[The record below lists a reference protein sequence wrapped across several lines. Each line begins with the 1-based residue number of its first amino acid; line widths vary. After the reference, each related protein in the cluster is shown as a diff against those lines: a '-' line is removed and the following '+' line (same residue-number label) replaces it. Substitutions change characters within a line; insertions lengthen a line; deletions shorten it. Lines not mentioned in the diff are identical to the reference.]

1 MVKVSVIMPVYN
13 CGDFLKDSVES
24 ILNQSLTDLELIC
37 VDDGSEDN
45 SLSILN
51 SYADVD
57 SRVKVFAL
65 DHLGGGN
72 ARNFALKHVSG
83 EYLYF
88 IDADDILDL
97 NAFEE
102 FYGISKEK
110 NLDFLLFKAKKY
122 DVDKKTLF
130 EHDYYNMDPLSNF
143 VKDDVFNFNDLGD
156 LIFRINVTPWCKFY
170 NSKFILGSSA
180 RFKNSS
186 KFHDNQFFWDIIFQA
201 QRIYFLNEFYYT
213 QNVHSKSLIESR
225 GKNHCDVIDVLN
237 DIENLFKKHGQFE
250 KFKKN
255 LYDRKVFLFVMR
267 YDEIMDD
274 YKELFFTKMKRDL
287 KLVSTDFRDILAPI
301 RKFVFDIILVSKNHT
316 EFDSLKEYY
325 YILKDGPESLNEKM
339 DLVKIWFDSLD
350 DNHKRFVF
358 NYIKDDFSNKDLT
371 QENQEF
377 LNEYSY
383 KVSVIIPVF
392 NVDDYLENAFKS
404 LKNQTIGFENL
415 EVIFVDDASSDS
427 SPQIIEEYSNNYD
440 NVISIFLDKNSGYG
454 GRPRNFGMNYATSD
468 YLMFLDPDD
477 VFLENA
483 CEILYNQI
491 TSENLEIVCGVHNAG
506 GSVPDWIWMNILTD
520 PQENYNIRV
529 EKTEEI
535 LKNLNFELKISS
547 VDEWP
552 SVCSAANIWDKIFK
566 KSLIVNNKITFP
578 EEVPAEDSVFLL
590 NALLNANGIKFTN
603 DVIVNHDYER
613 ADSVQHQFSKTKIIK
628 RLKAYFEM
636 FYLCMDKNKTDIF
649 KHYLLVTKLRHVL
662 VDHIMKCNLP
672 SNEILE
678 ILQYAKPLFRLYVD
692 YGGRIP
698 ENLVAFRDIADGDF
712 ENAMKFI
719 QGDNTPKLSDIKCI
733 VSANSSVG
741 GCIDLSDNWLN
752 QFETIKPDLFLFDN
766 QNRNEEILNYCAD
779 NNVQSVQIDNPS
791 DNLMNILDSINF
803 KYIPDLKHLVLIYR
817 LDVLKNLNDIINH
830 FHSVTYPFKHLK
842 MIATEENLFLSNA
855 ILASDLSNLDY
866 GDNYYYCFAD
876 LDFEFDENA
885 FNRDYLQKNI
895 FLNKINLLENEKGNA
910 QNGDAMNVK
919 NLSDEELSKLTSEE
933 LRNYYI
939 YQFVPHRVRIEA
951 STICQLKCAGCGFQ
965 KGEGDDL
972 GRGYLTFENF
982 KKFCEMNPFIKEIEL
997 SNYGEMFLNP
1007 ELVDM
1012 MYYAKEKGIN
1022 LVCYNGANFNTVTDE
1037 QIHALVDTGFRAIVL
1052 SIDGASQESYSQ
1064 YRIGGNFD
1072 KVIENVKKIQDL
1084 KKKTG
1089 SKFPELKW
1097 QYILMEH
1104 NELEIGKAKEM
1115 AAELGIPISFKYNW
1129 DENYD
1134 PVHREYIM
1142 KETGK
1147 TQLTEAEFAAVHEV
1161 SPFNGLCE
1169 QIFIRPQV
1177 NWDGRMLGCCTRRYA
1192 TFDINVFEVGLIEAI
1207 RSPKYIEAKE
1217 CLMSVHPDKEKYGL
1231 CTCWDCPTRKK
1242 RENAGLAFKL

>member
-1 MVKVSVIMPVYN
+1 MPVYN

-170 NSKFILGSSA
+170 NSKFILGSGA

-316 EFDSLKEYY
+316 EFDSLKKYY
-325 YILKDGPESLNEKM
+325 YILKDDPESLNEKM

-392 NVDDYLENAFKS
+392 NVEDYLENAFKS
-404 LKNQTIGFENL
+404 LKNQTFGFENL
-415 EVIFVDDASSDS
+415 EVIFVDDASTDS

-454 GRPRNFGMNYATSD
+454 GRPRNVGMNYATSD

-477 VFLENA
+477 VFLEDA

-491 TSENLEIVCGVHNAG
+491 TSENLEIVCGVHNSG
-506 GSVPDWIWMNILTD
+506 GGIPDWI
-520 PQENYNIRV
+520 
-529 EKTEEI
+529 
-535 LKNLNFELKISS
+535 
-547 VDEWP
+547 
-552 SVCSAANIWDKIFK
+552 
-566 KSLIVNNKITFP
+566 
-578 EEVPAEDSVFLL
+578 
-590 NALLNANGIKFTN
+590 
-603 DVIVNHDYER
+603 
-613 ADSVQHQFSKTKIIK
+613 
-628 RLKAYFEM
+628 
-636 FYLCMDKNKTDIF
+636 
-649 KHYLLVTKLRHVL
+649 
-662 VDHIMKCNLP
+662 
-672 SNEILE
+672 
-678 ILQYAKPLFRLYVD
+678 
-692 YGGRIP
+692 
-698 ENLVAFRDIADGDF
+698 
-712 ENAMKFI
+712 
-719 QGDNTPKLSDIKCI
+719 
-733 VSANSSVG
+733 
-741 GCIDLSDNWLN
+741 
-752 QFETIKPDLFLFDN
+752 
-766 QNRNEEILNYCAD
+766 
-779 NNVQSVQIDNPS
+779 
-791 DNLMNILDSINF
+791 
-803 KYIPDLKHLVLIYR
+803 
-817 LDVLKNLNDIINH
+817 
-830 FHSVTYPFKHLK
+830 
-842 MIATEENLFLSNA
+842 
-855 ILASDLSNLDY
+855 
-866 GDNYYYCFAD
+866 
-876 LDFEFDENA
+876 
-885 FNRDYLQKNI
+885 
-895 FLNKINLLENEKGNA
+895 
-910 QNGDAMNVK
+910 
-919 NLSDEELSKLTSEE
+919 
-933 LRNYYI
+933 
-939 YQFVPHRVRIEA
+939 
-951 STICQLKCAGCGFQ
+951 
-965 KGEGDDL
+965 
-972 GRGYLTFENF
+972 
-982 KKFCEMNPFIKEIEL
+982 
-997 SNYGEMFLNP
+997 
-1007 ELVDM
+1007 
-1012 MYYAKEKGIN
+1012 
-1022 LVCYNGANFNTVTDE
+1022 
-1037 QIHALVDTGFRAIVL
+1037 
-1052 SIDGASQESYSQ
+1052 
-1064 YRIGGNFD
+1064 
-1072 KVIENVKKIQDL
+1072 
-1084 KKKTG
+1084 
-1089 SKFPELKW
+1089 
-1097 QYILMEH
+1097 
-1104 NELEIGKAKEM
+1104 
-1115 AAELGIPISFKYNW
+1115 
-1129 DENYD
+1129 
-1134 PVHREYIM
+1134 
-1142 KETGK
+1142 
-1147 TQLTEAEFAAVHEV
+1147 
-1161 SPFNGLCE
+1161 
-1169 QIFIRPQV
+1169 
-1177 NWDGRMLGCCTRRYA
+1177 
-1192 TFDINVFEVGLIEAI
+1192 
-1207 RSPKYIEAKE
+1207 
-1217 CLMSVHPDKEKYGL
+1217 
-1231 CTCWDCPTRKK
+1231 
-1242 RENAGLAFKL
+1242 